1 MRRLKGGNTLAAD
14 PSPFAH
20 WMDIFDVSKEALMLI
35 GDNGEIHASNRAMRR
50 IAEQAKPGQR
60 LGPLLMDGERSLGNL
75 ISSLRKSADPRPFS
89 LVFDDETDAGLQLR
103 GVAKRLRR
111 SDHGVFFTL
120 RFRTDD
126 RNNFAALS
134 LKVAELDS
142 EVRARRA
149 AQQSAEA
156 ALEINRLL
164 TRELHHR
171 VNNNLQLQIS
181 LLRRAARLTS
191 NIEVRRFVEHAIGRL
206 RAMSAGLDLTY
217 QSGETGVDIADLAQ
231 KLAGQIAETLPTER
245 EIDLSLDGGFAVSV
259 PQVTPLALIIHETM
273 TRIFAPSDGVGDG
286 RIELAAGHDRNGPW
300 LELSDD
306 GQWAD
311 VTLDGDAAETNKLID
326 TLARQAGVAVLRT
339 DEGGRRLRLRFVAVA

>member
-1 MRRLKGGNTLAAD
+1 MAD
-14 PSPFAH
+14 PSPFSN

-35 GDNGEIHASNRAMRR
+35 GEDGEIHASNRSMHR
-50 IAEQAKPGQR
+50 ITEQAKPGQR
-60 LGPLLMDGERSLGNL
+60 LSPLLKEGDNALGVL
-75 ISSLRKSADPRPFS
+75 LTHLRRSADPQPFN
-89 LVFDDETDAGLQLR
+89 LLLKDETGEGLRLR
-103 GVAKRLRR
+103 GVGKRLRR
-111 SDHGVFFTL
+111 SDHGVCFVL

-149 AQQSAEA
+149 AQHSAEA

-164 TRELHHR
+164 TKELHHR

-217 QSGETGVDIADLAQ
+217 QSGETGVDIADLAK
-231 KLAGQIAETLPTER
+231 KLASQIAETLPTEL

-273 TRIFAPSDGVGDG
+273 TRIFAPSDGAGDG
-286 RIELAAGHDRNGPW
+286 RIELLVGQDEEGPW
-300 LELSDD
+300 LQLSDN

-311 VTLDGDAAETNKLID
+311 VPVDGDAAETNKLID
-326 TLARQAGVAVLRT
+326 TLARQAGVVVLRT